1 MDQTA
6 TLEMM
11 EGGDDERARRYPAA
25 AGTRVSN

>member
-11 EGGDDERARRYPAA
+11 EGGADERARRYPAA
-25 AGTRVSN
+25 GTRVPN

>member
-11 EGGDDERARRYPAA
+11 EGGADERARHYPAT
-25 AGTRVSN
+25 AGMRVSN